1 MGFKSDYSRAGVNYQ
16 RWDALVWL
24 NNLAVPIEIKSPS
37 EELFLST
44 KAVRQAIENKVI
56 LLARSELDTESEMT
70 SLIVGYQIPNERGDM
85 STLIDDIHTTFG
97 FNIGVLDL
105 RTLGL
110 LAMRTVTEAVSID
123 EEQLSHLKG
132 YFDV

>member
-1 MGFKSDYSRAGVNYQ
+1 M
-16 RWDALVWL
+16 WL
-24 NNLAVPIEIKSPS
+24 HDFVVPIEIKSPS

-56 LLARSELDTESEMT
+56 LLARGGLETKRELT

-85 STLIDDIHTTFG
+85 STLIDDIHASFG
-97 FNIGVLDL
+97 LKIGVLDL

-110 LAMRTVTEAVSID
+110 LAMRAVTSSVSID
-123 EEQLSHLKG
+123 EGQLSHLKG
-132 YFDV
+132 FLDVRLCSS